1 MFLAVRDATC
11 KRHACSG
18 TNCGASRGE
27 VAARCALRRK
37 FKIQNQANLPG
48 TLRLAYSRFGAQP
61 AEGAHDCTE
70 LRASAAG
77 GCGPH
82 GPDGPIQTRDKPA
95 AERTG
100 LLSSSARM
108 QPSARGRLRAAGRS
122 ATEFTDDH
130 SAKIG
135 GCGLPVAAR
144 PNLSVP
150 TTLHFCNCGLPSLC
164 DRTFRHPPHSILQLQ
179 AAGPDGPEQPRRHRR
194 RRSRRKAP
202 ANEDRRRTTSDP

>member
-108 QPSARGRLRAAGRS
+108 QPSARGRLRAAG
-122 ATEFTDDH
+122 
-130 SAKIG
+130 
-135 GCGLPVAAR
+135 
-144 PNLSVP
+144 
-150 TTLHFCNCGLPSLC
+150 
-164 DRTFRHPPHSILQLQ
+164 
-179 AAGPDGPEQPRRHRR
+179 PDGPNLQTNTATAINAADPSPNRYPTDP
-194 RRSRRKAP
+194 SRLI
-202 ANEDRRRTTSDP
+202 ANSFCASTANSIGSFDSTSRA